1 MIYYIFSSCACLIVI
16 LNRLKLY
23 LFNYFLNSQATEVE
37 KARSVARKA
46 LSIIDGKEEQ
56 EKLNIWTAL
65 LNLEN
70 LYGTK
75 VNYRNV
81 NFL

>member
-1 MIYYIFSSCACLIVI
+1 
-16 LNRLKLY
+16 
-23 LFNYFLNSQATEVE
+23 
-37 KARSVARKA
+37 
-46 LSIIDGKEEQ
+46 LSIIDTREEQ

-75 VNYRNV
+75 VKR
-81 NFL
+81 LKI